1 MEITQP
7 RNAGGLCRHH
17 TTFCPGSPRGHAL
30 SSQSHHPWPPKQ
42 APHWERPT
50 DHPFSPRRLCPGQPL
65 PTCPLLAA
73 QDIDSRPIT
82 DKALP
87 TPVHVKNLN
96 RWLQGYGKER
106 HSLIEGF
113 TFGFDL
119 GFEGIAKNVVCNNLK
134 SAFEFRKLVQ
144 EKIAKE
150 LRLGRIAGPLGT
162 PPFET
167 FVTSSLGVVPEKESG
182 CLLYTSDAADD
193 C

>member
-17 TTFCPGSPRGHAL
+17 TTFCPGSPRGHA
-30 SSQSHHPWPPKQ
+30 SSSRSHHPRPSKQ
-42 APHWERPT
+42 GPRWEGPT
-50 DHPFSPRRLCPGQPL
+50 DHPFRPRRLCPGQPL

-87 TPVHVKNLN
+87 TPVQVENVN

-134 SAFEFRKLVQ
+134 SAFQVSKKSISVVFLSRHLPPKTVHRYSVNTV
-144 EKIAKE
+144 IT
-150 LRLGRIAGPLGT
+150 RVCNNTHPLIHPT
-162 PPFET
+162 IHLPTHTHASE
-167 FVTSSLGVVPEKESG
+167 
-182 CLLYTSDAADD
+182 
-193 C
+193 